1 MLYSLL
7 ITAQQQ
13 VEPAQGSSAPIQP
26 PYKLHFET
34 KQVEQK
40 PKKKSRNA
48 AQAEGQ
54 EIITASTYKVP
65 NMGPYPQ
72 DVPKKNAIRFTPIQ
86 GK

>member
-1 MLYSLL
+1 M
-7 ITAQQQ
+7 
-13 VEPAQGSSAPIQP
+13 
-26 PYKLHFET
+26 
-34 KQVEQK
+34 EQK

-86 GK
+86 GKSIYMRLLSYHSVAKCFFGS